1 MISFNR
7 TKKKVQQQQNK
18 KKSENQIYI
27 EEKKIGRNK
36 KR

>member
-7 TKKKVQQQQNK
+7 TKKKVQQQNK